1 VYLTQVT
8 STSPNAGWGSTLR
21 ASSAAWLVAND
32 VPIRLGSVGYSLLP
46 WGLLV
51 IPVVLLVLAGR
62 WAAHVSHV
70 QTRGER
76 SVLIASAVAVYA
88 ILGLLASLVSV
99 TDTVSTNA
107 LRALITTAV
116 VALLAFGWGVLRT
129 RITSRRDA
137 LSPTRLVIW
146 RAGGLAII
154 VLIAISSVLFLIAL
168 ILGFPTAVDMQT
180 ALNAGPIGGFVLV
193 LLGIGYLPMMLTWT
207 LAYSAGSAVT
217 IGAGSVV
224 SPFVANPVPTEL
236 PPFPLLAALPTGSSA
251 AQWFLPVLIV
261 GAGVLVGLW
270 ITRHLVLP
278 ARARAGVAA
287 AASGSAAIAVLL
299 AVLMSSG
306 SVGVERLRDL
316 GPAPLLTAVLVFALL
331 CVGSVPVV
339 LAFGRRPLREFE
351 IIEPSVVSAAAPPA
365 TPESEVA
372 SMPVVEQKEESAMIA
387 SSVLDQSTTQVIVLP
402 KSPETPDE

>member
-1 VYLTQVT
+1 
-8 STSPNAGWGSTLR
+8 
-21 ASSAAWLVAND
+21 
-32 VPIRLGSVGYSLLP
+32 
-46 WGLLV
+46 
-51 IPVVLLVLAGR
+51 
-62 WAAHVSHV
+62 
-70 QTRGER
+70 
-76 SVLIASAVAVYA
+76 
-88 ILGLLASLVSV
+88 
-99 TDTVSTNA
+99 
-107 LRALITTAV
+107 
-116 VALLAFGWGVLRT
+116 
-129 RITSRRDA
+129 
-137 LSPTRLVIW
+137 
-146 RAGGLAII
+146 
-154 VLIAISSVLFLIAL
+154 
-168 ILGFPTAVDMQT
+168 
-180 ALNAGPIGGFVLV
+180 
-193 LLGIGYLPMMLTWT
+193 
-207 LAYSAGSAVT
+207 
-217 IGAGSVV
+217 
-224 SPFVANPVPTEL
+224 VPTEL

-251 AQWFLPVLIV
+251 VQWFLPVLIV

-287 AASGSAAIAVLL
+287 AASGIAAIAVLL

-351 IIEPSVVSAAAPPA
+351 IIEPSVVSAAAPPV